1 MEGNMSDIRPKYI
14 KITGTG
20 KYVTSS
26 TIVNC
31 KIPIITEMLEQPGKK
46 GCYNEYG
53 FSQIYFISDIPKYV
67 EEKVAKEFS
76 IPFVN
81 NKEGFIIDVDEDIY
95 VYSRTD
101 RGLFFGFISLQ
112 QMMKEQYLD
121 RMLAYDYPVC
131 PERGVKVYLPSER
144 NIDYFK
150 QFVDMIC
157 YFKYN
162 TIMIEVGGAMEY
174 KRHPEINSGWIDYC
188 KEMSEYSG
196 KTTKIQDHTY
206 NWYKNSIHV
215 ENGEGSFL
223 SQARVKELV
232 EYCRQRMLEVI
243 PEVPSLSHCDYIMLN
258 HQEIAEREND
268 PYPDT
273 YCPSNPKSYAL
284 LFDILD
290 EVIDVFK
297 PSMINIGHDEY
308 YSIGI
313 CEKCKEKKAEE
324 LLAEDIKKIYDH
336 LSKQGIR
343 TMIWGEK
350 LLKDIY
356 IKDAGPFGGA
366 EMKMYHPAFHMNDG
380 EYVGTIP
387 ATYKAIDLIPA
398 DVKILHWS
406 WGLGEKLE
414 DQFLGRNMDIV
425 YGNFEGHLFTNWSEH
440 MGKGIKGGIISNWS
454 TLNETI
460 LQRNGILFGIVFAY
474 FMFWN
479 SKYNDSMYQEVRD
492 KALYELFSYKNKNI
506 LISDKA
512 GDKKDRIDFI
522 EVLHATDYKVKYKS
536 FVDGV
541 FTESDI
547 YTIGKYVIEYDDGS
561 KAAIP
566 IVYGENISS
575 RDVSWDRKKSEF
587 DPIYEIDRHLIEV
600 SMTTLP
606 VRIGEDTYYRLIC
619 SSPYP
624 EKYISNISIE
634 SKDNKNCNIF
644 LKSIKFL

>member
-1 MEGNMSDIRPKYI
+1 MSDIRPQYT
-14 KITGTG
+14 KITGAG
-20 KYVTSS
+20 KYVTNH
-26 TIVNC
+26 TKINC
-31 KIPIITEMLEQPGKK
+31 KIPIITEMLKQSAKDSCCCEPGFP
-46 GCYNEYG
+46 NL
-53 FSQIYFISDIPKYV
+53 YFVCDIPKSV
-67 EEKVAKEFS
+67 EARITEEFQ
-76 IPFVN
+76 IPFADN
-81 NKEGFIIDVDEDIY
+81 EEGFIIDVGEDIH

-101 RGLFFGFISLQ
+101 RGLFYGCISLL

-174 KRHPEINSGWIDYC
+174 KRHPEINSGWIEYC

-206 NWYKNSIHV
+206 PWYKNSIHV
-215 ENGEGSFL
+215 ENGEGGFL
-223 SQARVKELV
+223 SQARVRELV
-232 EYCRQRMLEVI
+232 EYCRERMLEVI

-273 YCPSNPKSYAL
+273 YCPSNPESYAL

-290 EVIDVFK
+290 EVIEVFK
-297 PSMINIGHDEY
+297 PSMMNIGHDEY

-324 LLAEDIKKIYDH
+324 LLAEDIRKIYDY
-336 LSKQGIR
+336 LSKQRIR

-350 LLKDIY
+350 LLKDVY

-366 EMKMYHPAFHMNDG
+366 EIKMVHPAWHMKNG

-414 DQFLGRNMDIV
+414 DQFLEKKIDIV
-425 YGNFEGHLFTNWSEH
+425 YGNFEGHMFPNWSEH
-440 MGKGIKGGIISNWS
+440 MRKGSKGAIISNWS

-460 LQRNGILFGIVFAY
+460 LQRNGILFGIVYAY

-479 SKYNDSMYQEVRD
+479 HIYNDSMYEEVRD
-492 KALYELFSYKNKNI
+492 RALSELFSYKNKN
-506 LISDKA
+506 LSVLDKA
-512 GDKKDRIDFI
+512 GDKKDRINFI
-522 EVLHATDYKVKYKS
+522 EFLHATDYKVKYKS

-547 YTIGKYVIEYDDGS
+547 YTIGEYVIEYDDGT
-561 KAAIP
+561 KAVIP

-575 RDVSWDRKKSEF
+575 RDVSWERKKSEF
-587 DPIYEIDRHLIEV
+587 DPVYEIDRHLVEV

-606 VRIGEDTYYRLIC
+606 VRIGVDTYYRFIC
-619 SSPYP
+619 KNPYP
-624 EKYISNISIE
+624 EKHIRNISIE
-634 SKDNKNCNIF
+634 SNINKNCNVF
-644 LKSIKFL
+644 LKSIKFI